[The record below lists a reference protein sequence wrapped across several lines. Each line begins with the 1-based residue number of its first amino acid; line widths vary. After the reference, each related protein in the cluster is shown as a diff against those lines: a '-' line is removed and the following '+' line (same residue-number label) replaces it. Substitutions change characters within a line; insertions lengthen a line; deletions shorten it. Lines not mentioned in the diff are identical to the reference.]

1 MSSLLR
7 FSRNRATGWP
17 KLFALAVLMA
27 CGTTLLA
34 ADSPK
39 EPDPAELIRFDVSL
53 DPSDPFDPSNQ
64 ANRNWLEPLKV
75 RPGEVVRLT
84 ITATPEPGYH
94 TYPVT
99 QRSSAPEMT
108 DAFLTKIKF
117 QDAPG
122 LKPLWPISESEPEFV
137 DEGIGVFLEHKKP
150 FTVSQD
156 LFLLP
161 GTAPGLKTLHFSIE
175 LQVCKRTCLNGTHN
189 LSMPFEVAAG
199 PEVAIAPELRK
210 RLDAAPPPIK
220 VRTVPA
226 GLLPPNTPPD
236 SAGNTRGSSLLG
248 FILSGFFWGAV
259 SLFTPCVFPMIPIT
273 VSFFLKQSE
282 KTHHRPV
289 SMALVYSLTI
299 VAVLT
304 VGAMVLLGVFQAAS
318 TYWATNLALGGVFV
332 FFALS
337 LFGMYDIALPSGLAR
352 FTSAHEGRGGT
363 IGVIFMALTF
373 SIISF
378 SCVAPFLGGFAA
390 LVPSLG
396 DVWGMLRSGEL
407 AKLGW
412 LLLQL
417 FLGALAFSV
426 TFAAPFFLLALFP
439 KLLHALPRSGAWMN
453 TVKVVMGFL
462 ELAAALKFLRA
473 AELGLFAGDP
483 GYSGF
488 LTYDL
493 VLGIYVALS
502 LLCGVYLLNIFR
514 LAHDGPAEHLGV
526 PRLIFSLL
534 FLSLGFY
541 LMPGLFKL
549 ENGQE
554 QRPTGSVYAW
564 LNSFLLPD
572 EPGDSKSVG
581 ISSPGTPAGTT
592 SKSSSKLLWLGN
604 LEQGLKEAHDS
615 GRLVFID
622 FTGEICSNCKYNEYS
637 VFPRPMIKELLNQ
650 YVLVQLYLDTVPAKY
665 QPTTSAD
672 ENYQLQWGKFK
683 TRERPL
689 YAIVKP
695 DGQGDFRIISVYK
708 EGKIN
713 NVSGFAAFLK
723 QPLTVAGAERTPVAK
738 KE

>member
-1 MSSLLR
+1 M
-7 FSRNRATGWP
+7 
-17 KLFALAVLMA
+17 
-27 CGTTLLA
+27 
-34 ADSPK
+34 
-39 EPDPAELIRFDVSL
+39 
-53 DPSDPFDPSNQ
+53 
-64 ANRNWLEPLKV
+64 
-75 RPGEVVRLT
+75 
-84 ITATPEPGYH
+84 
-94 TYPVT
+94 
-99 QRSSAPEMT
+99 
-108 DAFLTKIKF
+108 
-117 QDAPG
+117 
-122 LKPLWPISESEPEFV
+122 
-137 DEGIGVFLEHKKP
+137 
-150 FTVSQD
+150 
-156 LFLLP
+156 
-161 GTAPGLKTLHFSIE
+161 
-175 LQVCKRTCLNGTHN
+175 
-189 LSMPFEVAAG
+189 
-199 PEVAIAPELRK
+199 
-210 RLDAAPPPIK
+210 
-220 VRTVPA
+220 
-226 GLLPPNTPPD
+226 
-236 SAGNTRGSSLLG
+236 
-248 FILSGFFWGAV
+248 
-259 SLFTPCVFPMIPIT
+259 FTPCVFPMIPIT

-417 FLGALAFSV
+417 FLGALAFSI

-502 LLCGVYLLNIFR
+502 LLCGIYLLNIFR

-549 ENGQE
+549 ENGE
-554 QRPTGSVYAW
+554 KQRPTGSVFAW
-564 LNSFLLPD
+564 LDSFLLPD
-572 EPGDSKSVG
+572 EPTGSK
-581 ISSPGTPAGTT
+581 PGSAST
-592 SKSSSKLLWLGN
+592 SAEGSKQSSSKLSWVGN
-604 LEQGLKEAHDS
+604 LVQGLKKARDKDQ
-615 GRLVFID
+615 LVFID
-622 FTGEICSNCKYNEYS
+622 FTGEFCTNCKYNEFTI
-637 VFPRPMIKELLNQ
+637 FPKPMIKELLNK
-650 YVLVQLYLDTVPAKY
+650 YVLVQLYLDAVPANKY
-665 QPTTSAD
+665 DQATSAE
-672 ENYQLQWGKFK
+672 ENYRLQKDRFK
-683 TRERPL
+683 RTQRPL
-689 YAIVKP
+689 YAIVHP
-695 DGQGDFRIISVYK
+695 DGRGDFQIVSVY
-708 EGKIN
+708 EGGKIN
-713 NVSGFAAFLK
+713 DVNGFAAFLK